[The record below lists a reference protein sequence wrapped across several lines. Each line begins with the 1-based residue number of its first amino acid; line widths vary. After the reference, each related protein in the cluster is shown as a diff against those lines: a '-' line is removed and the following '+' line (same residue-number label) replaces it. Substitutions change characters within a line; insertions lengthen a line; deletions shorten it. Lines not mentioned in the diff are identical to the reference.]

1 MKRIGTVFFLLV
13 IFLVSGGSLVHAQFY
28 EAGVQELKVP
38 VVAPDFTSRV
48 LNDGTMSFKEAKGK
62 IILLT
67 FIEDWCA
74 ICKKDALSL
83 DKLARSTKDRGVAF
97 LIVAVKW
104 REKEL
109 SEFKK
114 NFNISIPILLDPNGS
129 VAEAYKVSGLPET
142 FFINRQKRIVAK
154 TFAQKDWTSAS
165 MRKLIQHLSV
175 SK

>member
-1 MKRIGTVFFLLV
+1 MKRIGTAFFFLA
-13 IFLVSGGSLVHAQFY
+13 IFLVFGGSFAHAQFF

-38 VVAPDFTSRV
+38 VEAPDFTLRV
-48 LNDGTMSFKEAKGK
+48 LNDGTMSFREAKGK
-62 IILLT
+62 MILLT
-67 FIEDWCA
+67 FIEDWCS
-74 ICKKDALSL
+74 ICKRDALSL
-83 DKLARSTKDRGVAF
+83 DKLARSTKDRGFAF

-114 NFNISIPILLDPNGS
+114 DFNISIPILLDPNGS
-129 VAEAYKVSGLPET
+129 VAVAYKVSGFPET
-142 FFINRQKRIVAK
+142 LFINRQEKIIAK

-165 MRKLIQHLSV
+165 MRKLIQHLSG